1 MTPAELKAVS
11 LMRSMA
17 AQGEAKTARISRRLT
32 LKEVASGV
40 GADPSSVYR
49 WETGETVPRTAH
61 ALRWARLM
69 GLLDTDAELV
79 A

>member
-17 AQGEAKTARISRRLT
+17 AQGEAKTARISRHLT
-32 LKEVASGV
+32 LKEVAAV
-40 GADPSSVYR
+40 IGADPSTVYR
-49 WETGETVPRTAH
+49 WENGETVPRTAH
-61 ALRWARLM
+61 ALAWARLM
-69 GLLDTDAELV
+69 GLLDGDAELV

>member
-11 LMRSMA
+11 LMRLMA
-17 AQGEAKTARISRRLT
+17 ARGEAKAARISRHLT
-32 LKEVASGV
+32 LAEIAAAVD
-40 GADPSSVYR
+40 ADPSTVYR

-61 ALRWARLM
+61 ALSWARLM
-69 GLLDTDAELV
+69 GLLEGDAELV

>member
-11 LMRSMA
+11 LVRSMA
-17 AQGEAKTARISRRLT
+17 AQGDAKNARIRRHLT
-32 LKEVASGV
+32 LKEVASAV
-40 GADPSSVYR
+40 GADPSTVYR

-61 ALRWARLM
+61 ALSWARVI
-69 GLLDTDAELV
+69 GLLDCKPELV